1 MTHVYFGAPSSAVV
15 LALFSCVA
23 VAAIT
28 APESSPIAAEIAARY
43 YSDKTACAKLQGSP
57 ADMCIEEALSRAEIA
72 NADLAYTVNWEK
84 CDRFFGNR
92 QDVCRAEAKRT
103 YFGVAANITL
113 RQKTIDATAIAL
125 STTKEARKDA
135 DAAKR
140 LAEYGVAKT
149 KCGALSLDDG
159 LACVK
164 AAKIRHDQI

>member
-1 MTHVYFGAPSSAVV
+1 MTRNNRRALSSVVV
-15 LALFSCVA
+15 LVLFSHVA
-23 VAAIT
+23 VGATSSPEATTAAAIVT
-28 APESSPIAAEIAARY
+28 RYNADKAACTLLR
-43 YSDKTACAKLQGSP
+43 GSP

-84 CDRFFGNR
+84 CDRFFGNQ
-92 QDVCRAEAKRT
+92 QDVCREEAKRT

-140 LAEYGVAKT
+140 LADYGVAKT
-149 KCGALSLDDG
+149 KCGALSLDDS

>member
-1 MTHVYFGAPSSAVV
+1 MTRNNRRALSSVVV
-15 LALFSCVA
+15 LVLFSHVA
-23 VAAIT
+23 VGATSSPEATTVAAAIVT
-28 APESSPIAAEIAARY
+28 RYNADKAACTLLI
-43 YSDKTACAKLQGSP
+43 GSP

-84 CDRFFGNR
+84 CDRFFGN
-92 QDVCRAEAKRT
+92 QHDVCREEAKRT

-125 STTKEARKDA
+125 ITTKEARKDA

-140 LAEYGVAKT
+140 LADYGVAKT
-149 KCGALSLDDG
+149 KCGALSLDDS

-164 AAKIRHDQI
+164 AAKIRHNQI